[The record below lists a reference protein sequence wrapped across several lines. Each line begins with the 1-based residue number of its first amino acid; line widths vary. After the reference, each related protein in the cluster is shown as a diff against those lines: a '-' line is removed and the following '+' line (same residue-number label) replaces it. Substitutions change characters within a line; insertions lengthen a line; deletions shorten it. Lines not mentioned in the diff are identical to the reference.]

1 MTRPGRD
8 NHGYRPRHQES
19 SSDRSRSSRGR
30 RTKRNGLNKKA
41 GRLTGSR
48 RSRKGTRTGSTKS
61 STSSEDRSPDHSKI
75 GYRAAQKAPK
85 GARPNCRAKAKQRS
99 SSGSSSSDSRAGWTQ
114 VAGNFGVSDS
124 QVHSVSAGSDS
135 RGYSSSS
142 EASSSE
148 EDGAANKPKASKGS
162 RKDEIIHFDWKRG
175 QTLNDRYS
183 VQDLLGDGTFGRV
196 LLARDRHRNRQVAVK
211 VIRDIKRYM
220 ENAKIEASILTD
232 IRKADP
238 SGGSRCAI
246 LYDTFVH
253 SGRHLCLVFEPLG
266 ASLYDFMK
274 QNCFR
279 GFWMQD
285 IQSFAKQCLKCLRFL
300 HERLQMTHT
309 DLKPENILIQ
319 SMEMPRPACFP
330 REKEWLKKSRS
341 SRSRSSQYMRPSDT
355 HLKIIDFGNATYEDE
370 HHSSVI
376 NTRQYRGPEVVL
388 ELGWDERSDIWSL
401 GCILM
406 ELYSGEL
413 LFGTHENTE
422 HLALMERII
431 SPLPE
436 KMLRS
441 AKSSVKEKYLKEQS
455 PNRWELDWP
464 DKASSSSSA
473 RRVSSEKPLIEHVMK
488 PHTALV
494 KLVKQMLAQDPSQRL
509 SATEALKHKFFS
521 ETFDD

>member
-8 NHGYRPRHQES
+8 DRSHRPRHQEKC
-19 SSDRSRSSRGR
+19 SDRSRSPRGR
-30 RTKRNGLNKKA
+30 RTTRNGFISKKA
-41 GRLTGSR
+41 DRLAGAR
-48 RSRKGTRTGSTKS
+48 RSRKEGTRTGSTKS
-61 STSSEDRSPDHSKI
+61 STSSEDRSQDRKTTH
-75 GYRAAQKAPK
+75 RTERK
-85 GARPNCRAKAKQRS
+85 GVRAKTRARAKGRS
-99 SSGSSSSDSRAGWTQ
+99 SSDQSSACE
-114 VAGNFGVSDS
+114 VAGSE
-124 QVHSVSAGSDS
+124 VHSVSAGSDS

-148 EDGAANKPKASKGS
+148 DDGAANKPKTSKGS

-175 QTLNDRYS
+175 QMLNDRYS

-196 LLARDRHRNRQVAVK
+196 LLARDRRKGRQVAVK

-220 ENAKIEASILTD
+220 ENAKIEAGILTD

-238 SGGSRCAI
+238 NGGSRCAI

-274 QNCFR
+274 KNCFR

-285 IQSFAKQCLKCLRFL
+285 IQSFAKQCLKCLKFL
-300 HERLQMTHT
+300 HEKLQMTHT

-319 SMEMPRPACFP
+319 SMETPRPACFP

-341 SRSRSSQYMRPSDT
+341 SRSRSSQYMRPHNT

-388 ELGWDERSDIWSL
+388 ELGWDVRSDIWSL

-422 HLALMERII
+422 HLALMERIVN
-431 SPLPE
+431 PLPE
-436 KMLRS
+436 KMLRA
-441 AKSSVKEKYLKEQS
+441 AKHSVKEKYLREQS

-464 DKASSSSSA
+464 EKASSSSSA

-488 PHTALV
+488 PHAALV
-494 KLVKQMLAQDPSQRL
+494 KLVKQMLAQDPLLRL
-509 SATEALKHKFFS
+509 SAAEALKHKFFS